1 MNKLCQ
7 VLFFS
12 AILFIKCSEDNGNPV
27 NPPPEVL
34 IKDGTISSEE
44 AWSETDKIYRIAGDC
59 SIESQVTWGEGIEVI
74 IDPGT
79 VLGVGNNGILTIEKG
94 VTVKLRDESCI
105 EVGINSQGTLKAN
118 GSADSPVVFKADTG
132 VQAWGSS
139 QGGGII
145 LGDSA
150 KNILLNYCTVSEATS
165 GINVKA
171 GSPVIT
177 NCKVTSCIGNGIYF
191 DSTAGPDD
199 SLTFTNNTIS
209 DCGGYPLTL
218 PADKLGNLSEK
229 ITFSGFN
236 KENNGI
242 HILGAL
248 VKNEAAV
255 WRKRDLPYIFSQTTV
270 IGSFSSGASSVT
282 IVPGV
287 VCKFEKNA
295 GIRIGDP
302 SFGVG
307 ILIAKG
313 TPEDSIFFI
322 NSSPDVIW
330 GDSSAGIWIGPE
342 SPVNTIFEYCSIRNA
357 TTGICASGTRV
368 NVSNCR
374 VTGCTSNGITFYNG
388 SPVDSMSF
396 RDNFFVKNAGY
407 GISISA
413 YQLINL
419 SGTGSVA
426 DNGKG
431 GVYVS
436 GETIWQSGTWKKHD
450 EPYIVDGILDISGFN
465 GVEINIHPGTEFHF
479 LPGAYIEVGKENPG
493 ALIAS
498 GSDNLPIIFDSYD
511 QDEYWGADEDG
522 ITGGI
527 RIGKNADVKTE
538 LKYCK
543 VDNATSGV
551 YVDASV
557 KVENCSFKNNR
568 EYGIVIDKNANP
580 ELISGNTYSN
590 NGKDSLL
597 IIQ

>member
-1 MNKLCQ
+1 
-7 VLFFS
+7 
-12 AILFIKCSEDNGNPV
+12 
-27 NPPPEVL
+27 
-34 IKDGTISSEE
+34 
-44 AWSETDKIYRIAGDC
+44 
-59 SIESQVTWGEGIEVI
+59 
-74 IDPGT
+74 
-79 VLGVGNNGILTIEKG
+79 
-94 VTVKLRDESCI
+94 
-105 EVGINSQGTLKAN
+105 
-118 GSADSPVVFKADTG
+118 
-132 VQAWGSS
+132 
-139 QGGGII
+139 
-145 LGDSA
+145 
-150 KNILLNYCTVSEATS
+150 
-165 GINVKA
+165 
-171 GSPVIT
+171 
-177 NCKVTSCIGNGIYF
+177 
-191 DSTAGPDD
+191 
-199 SLTFTNNTIS
+199 
-209 DCGGYPLTL
+209 
-218 PADKLGNLSEK
+218 
-229 ITFSGFN
+229 
-236 KENNGI
+236 
-242 HILGAL
+242 
-248 VKNEAAV
+248 
-255 WRKRDLPYIFSQTTV
+255 
-270 IGSFSSGASSVT
+270 
-282 IVPGV
+282 
-287 VCKFEKNA
+287 
-295 GIRIGDP
+295 
-302 SFGVG
+302 
-307 ILIAKG
+307 
-313 TPEDSIFFI
+313 
-322 NSSPDVIW
+322 
-330 GDSSAGIWIGPE
+330 
-342 SPVNTIFEYCSIRNA
+342 
-357 TTGICASGTRV
+357 
-368 NVSNCR
+368 
-374 VTGCTSNGITFYNG
+374 
-388 SPVDSMSF
+388 MSF